1 MARTLVFPTKYASIS
16 VGDMDYRPDA
26 KGMIRVENEDH
37 VPDLLRFGAHDPSSV
52 IAYADRPRE
61 DTPEPAPAPQAI
73 DVAPKTEEAPETPSE
88 TAGEATG
95 APDKDATKTDLIEW
109 LVQRGVDVPSR
120 MSKAEAWA
128 MVESMVE
135 KAPAESE

>member
-1 MARTLVFPTKYASIS
+1 MARTLVFPSKYASIS
-16 VGDMDYRPDA
+16 VGDVDYRPDA

-37 VPDLLRFGAHDPSSV
+37 MPDLLRFGAHDPASV
-52 IAYADRPRE
+52 IAYANRPKE
-61 DTPEPAPAPQAI
+61 EAPEPVVAPQAI
-73 DVAPKTEEAPETPSE
+73 SVAPEAGEEPETPSE
-88 TAGEATG
+88 TASSIPG
-95 APDKDATKTDLIEW
+95 DLNKHSTKTDLIEW

-120 MSKAEAWA
+120 MSKADAWA